1 MRRRRAFGRSTGYN
15 SGEMAEPKPFLPV
28 KLICGAMASDVRLIG
43 TAEDRLAEVFG
54 PIDRR
59 SPLFDFDTTDYYT
72 EEMGGPVKRTFLSFQ
87 NLVPPTRLA
96 SIKLRTN
103 ELEETIR
110 KTAGLGY
117 RAVNL
122 DPGYVTPSAL
132 IMATTKNF
140 AHRVPLADGI
150 YAHLELLFV
159 KTGVKHLEWTYPDYR
174 RKEPEEFFL
183 GVRRAYLEELKR
195 RIGE

>member
-1 MRRRRAFGRSTGYN
+1 
-15 SGEMAEPKPFLPV
+15 MAEPKPFVPV
-28 KLICGAMASDVRLIG
+28 KLICGVMASEVRLIG
-43 TAEDRLAEVFG
+43 TAEDRLTEVYG

-72 EEMGGPVKRTFLSFQ
+72 DDMGGPVKRTFLSFQ
-87 NLVPPTRLA
+87 NLIPPTRLA
-96 SIKLRTN
+96 AVKLRTN
-103 ELEETIR
+103 ELEEVIR
-110 KTAGLGY
+110 KAVGVEY

-122 DPGYVTPSAL
+122 DPGYLTPSAL

-150 YAHLELLFV
+150 YAHLELLFT
-159 KTGVKHLEWTYPDYR
+159 KGGVKLLEWTYPDYR

-183 GVRRAYLEELKR
+183 GVRRAYLEELKK
-195 RIGE
+195 RIEQA